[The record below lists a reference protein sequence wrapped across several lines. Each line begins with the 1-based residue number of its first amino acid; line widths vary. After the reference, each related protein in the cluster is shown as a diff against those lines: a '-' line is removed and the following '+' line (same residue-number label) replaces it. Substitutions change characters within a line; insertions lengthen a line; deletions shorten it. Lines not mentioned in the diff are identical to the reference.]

1 MASKLHCRAAFRKHL
16 GQMMAKLSNR
26 RAFLHLSCAA
36 MAMPAASRMA
46 WAFDYPTRP
55 VRLIVPYPAG
65 GNADIVA
72 RIVANA
78 LQTQLHQPFI
88 VENKGGAGGI
98 IGAMAVIQSA
108 PDGYTLLLSAN
119 GPILFAPE
127 LAPQRPYEW
136 NTAFAPVSLIS
147 ITPLVVVVNPNLPA
161 QDFAQFVDF
170 ARKQGGRLTFAGGGL
185 GTINHLFS
193 EYMQG
198 KLNLKWTTVQ
208 YKGTAPAMIDLM
220 GGQVQFS
227 IDQVS
232 SATSFI
238 QQGAVRAVGITSE
251 RRLAVLPNVPTL
263 AEQGYP
269 DLIGNTFTAMMAPAN
284 TPTNVL
290 EKLHGALVGAA
301 PDLRADIERLGAEVT
316 TETPQNSRT
325 FLERES
331 QIWIPLV
338 RKMNTTSN

>member
-1 MASKLHCRAAFRKHL
+1 MKKIILFIFAICA
-16 GQMMAKLSNR
+16 LSPSVH
-26 RAFLHLSCAA
+26 AQTQS
-36 MAMPAASRMA
+36 
-46 WAFDYPTRP
+46 WPTRP

-78 LQTQLHQPFI
+78 LQAKLHEAFI
-88 VENKGGAGGI
+88 VENKAGAGGI
-98 IGAMAVIQSA
+98 VGAMAVIQAA

-136 NTAFAPVSLIS
+136 DKAFTPVSLVS
-147 ITPLVVVVNPNLPA
+147 ITPLVVVVNPSLPV
-161 QDFAQFVDF
+161 QNFAQFVDY
-170 ARKQGGRLTFAGGGL
+170 ARKEGDKLTFAGGGL

-193 EYMQG
+193 EYLQD

-208 YKGTAPAMIDLM
+208 YKGTAPAMTDLM

-232 SATSFI
+232 SAAPFI
-238 QQGAVRAVGITSE
+238 EQGAVRALGVTSE
-251 RRLAVLPNVPTL
+251 QRLAVLPNVPTL
-263 AEQGYP
+263 VEQGYQ
-269 DLIGNTFTAMMAPAN
+269 DLVGNTFTAMMAPAN
-284 TPTNVL
+284 TPTDVL
-290 EKLHGALVGAA
+290 AKLHAALVEAGQDPNFREA
-301 PDLRADIERLGAEVT
+301 IERLGAEVT
-316 TETPQNSRT
+316 TMTPQDSRI

-331 QIWIPLV
+331 AVWIPIV
-338 RKMNTTSN
+338 RRLNTTPN

>member
-1 MASKLHCRAAFRKHL
+1 MKKIIP
-16 GQMMAKLSNR
+16 
-26 RAFLHLSCAA
+26 FLFAICTLTLPVHAQTQT
-36 MAMPAASRMA
+36 
-46 WAFDYPTRP
+46 WPTRP

-78 LQTQLHQPFI
+78 LQTKLHEAFI
-88 VENKGGAGGI
+88 VENKAGAGGI
-98 IGAMAVIQSA
+98 VGAMAVIQAA

-136 NTAFAPVSLIS
+136 DKAFSPVSLVS
-147 ITPLVVVVNPNLPA
+147 VTPLVVVVNPSLPV
-161 QDFAQFVDF
+161 QDFKQFVEF
-170 ARKQGGRLTFAGGGL
+170 ARKEGDVLTFAAGGL

-193 EYMQG
+193 EYMQS

-208 YKGTAPAMIDLM
+208 YKGTAPAMTDLM

-232 SATSFI
+232 SAAPFI
-238 QQGAVRAVGITSE
+238 EQGAVRALGVTSE

-263 AEQGYP
+263 VEQGYP

-284 TPTNVL
+284 TPTDVL
-290 EKLHGALVGAA
+290 AKLHAALDEAA
-301 PDLRADIERLGAEVT
+301 QDSKFREDIQRLGSEVT
-316 TETPQNSRT
+316 TMTPQDSKT

-331 QIWIPLV
+331 AVWTPIV
-338 RKMNTTSN
+338 RKLNATLN

>member
-1 MASKLHCRAAFRKHL
+1 MKKIIPLLFAI
-16 GQMMAKLSNR
+16 
-26 RAFLHLSCAA
+26 CALTLPVHA
-36 MAMPAASRMA
+36 QTQT
-46 WAFDYPTRP
+46 WPTRP

-78 LQTQLHQPFI
+78 LQAKLHEAFI
-88 VENKGGAGGI
+88 VENKAGAGGI
-98 IGAMAVIQSA
+98 VGAMAVIQAA

-136 NTAFAPVSLIS
+136 DKAFTPVSLVS
-147 ITPLVVVVNPNLPA
+147 VTPLVVVVNPSLPV
-161 QDFAQFVDF
+161 QDFKQFVAF
-170 ARKQGGRLTFAGGGL
+170 ARKEGDKLTFAAGGL

-193 EYMQG
+193 EYVQS

-208 YKGTAPAMIDLM
+208 YKGTAPAMTDLM

-232 SATSFI
+232 SAAPFI
-238 QQGAVRAVGITSE
+238 AQRAVRALGVTSE
-251 RRLAVLPNVPTL
+251 RRLTVLPNVPTL
-263 AEQGYP
+263 VEQGYQ

-284 TPTNVL
+284 TPTDVL
-290 EKLHGALVGAA
+290 AKLHAALDEAA
-301 PDLRADIERLGAEVT
+301 QDPKFREDIQRLGSEVT
-316 TETPQNSRT
+316 TMTPQDSKT

-331 QIWIPLV
+331 AVWTPIV
-338 RKMNTTSN
+338 RKLNATLN

>member
-1 MASKLHCRAAFRKHL
+1 MKKIMPLLFAICALVLPLHA
-16 GQMMAKLSNR
+16 QTVS
-26 RAFLHLSCAA
+26 
-36 MAMPAASRMA
+36 
-46 WAFDYPTRP
+46 WPTRP

-78 LQTQLHQPFI
+78 LQAKLHEAFV
-88 VENKGGAGGI
+88 VENKAGAGGI
-98 IGAMAVIQSA
+98 VGAMAVIQAA

-136 NTAFAPVSLIS
+136 NKAFTPVSLVS
-147 ITPLVVVVNPNLPA
+147 VTPLVVVINPSLPV
-161 QDFAQFVDF
+161 QDFKQFVDF
-170 ARKQGGRLTFAGGGL
+170 ARKEGDKLTFAAGGL

-193 EYMQG
+193 EYVQS

-208 YKGTAPAMIDLM
+208 YKGTAPAMTDLM

-232 SATSFI
+232 SAAPFI
-238 QQGAVRAVGITSE
+238 QQGAVRALGVTSE
-251 RRLAVLPNVPTL
+251 QRLTVLPNVPTL
-263 AEQGYP
+263 VEQGYQ

-284 TPTNVL
+284 TPTDVL
-290 EKLHGALVGAA
+290 EKLYAALVEAA
-301 PDLRADIERLGAEVT
+301 QDPKFREDIERLGAEVT
-316 TETPQNSRT
+316 AMTPQDSKI

-331 QIWIPLV
+331 AVWTPVV
-338 RKMNTTSN
+338 RKLNATAN

>member
-1 MASKLHCRAAFRKHL
+1 MKKIMALLFAICALVLPLHA
-16 GQMMAKLSNR
+16 QTVS
-26 RAFLHLSCAA
+26 
-36 MAMPAASRMA
+36 
-46 WAFDYPTRP
+46 WPTRP

-78 LQTQLHQPFI
+78 LQAKLHEAFV
-88 VENKGGAGGI
+88 VENKAGAGGI
-98 IGAMAVIQSA
+98 VGAMAVIQAA

-136 NTAFAPVSLIS
+136 NKAFTPVSLVS
-147 ITPLVVVVNPNLPA
+147 VTPLVVVINPSLPV
-161 QDFAQFVDF
+161 QDFKQFVDF
-170 ARKQGGRLTFAGGGL
+170 ARKEGDKLTFAAGGL

-193 EYMQG
+193 EYVQS

-208 YKGTAPAMIDLM
+208 YKGTSPAMTDLM
-220 GGQVQFS
+220 SGHVQFS

-232 SATSFI
+232 SAAPFI
-238 QQGAVRAVGITSE
+238 QQGAVRALGVTSE
-251 RRLAVLPNVPTL
+251 QRLTVLPNVPTL
-263 AEQGYP
+263 VEQGYQ

-284 TPTNVL
+284 TPTDVL
-290 EKLHGALVGAA
+290 EKLYAALVEAA
-301 PDLRADIERLGAEVT
+301 QDPKFREDIERLGAEVT
-316 TETPQNSRT
+316 TMTPQDSKI

-331 QIWIPLV
+331 AVWTPVV
-338 RKMNTTSN
+338 RKLNATAN

>member
-1 MASKLHCRAAFRKHL
+1 VKKIIPLLFVICTLTLPVHA
-16 GQMMAKLSNR
+16 QTQT
-26 RAFLHLSCAA
+26 
-36 MAMPAASRMA
+36 
-46 WAFDYPTRP
+46 WPTRP

-78 LQTQLHQPFI
+78 LQVKLHEAFI
-88 VENKGGAGGI
+88 VENKAGAGGI
-98 IGAMAVIQSA
+98 VGAMAVIQAA

-136 NTAFAPVSLIS
+136 DKAFTPVSLVS
-147 ITPLVVVVNPNLPA
+147 VTPLVVVVNPSLPV
-161 QDFAQFVDF
+161 QDFKQFVEF
-170 ARKQGGRLTFAGGGL
+170 ARKEGDKLTFAAGGL

-193 EYMQG
+193 EYVQS

-208 YKGTAPAMIDLM
+208 YKGTAPAMTDLM

-232 SATSFI
+232 SAAPFI
-238 QQGAVRAVGITSE
+238 EQGAVRALGVTSE

-263 AEQGYP
+263 VEQGYP

-284 TPTNVL
+284 TRTDVL
-290 EKLHGALVGAA
+290 AKLHAALDEAA
-301 PDLRADIERLGAEVT
+301 QDSKFREDIQRLGSEVT
-316 TETPQNSRT
+316 TMTPQDSKT

-331 QIWIPLV
+331 AVWTPIV
-338 RKMNTTSN
+338 RKLNATLN

>member
-1 MASKLHCRAAFRKHL
+1 MKKIIPLLVAI
-16 GQMMAKLSNR
+16 
-26 RAFLHLSCAA
+26 CALIL
-36 MAMPAASRMA
+36 PAHAETQS
-46 WAFDYPTRP
+46 WPTRP

-78 LQTQLHQPFI
+78 LQANLHQAFV
-88 VENKGGAGGI
+88 VENKAGAGGI
-98 IGAMAVIQSA
+98 VGAMAVIQSA

-136 NTAFAPVSLIS
+136 NKAFTPVSLVS
-147 ITPLVVVVNPNLPA
+147 ITPLVVVVNPSLPV
-161 QDFAQFVDF
+161 QSFAQFVDY
-170 ARKQGGRLTFAGGGL
+170 ARKEGDKLTFAGGGL

-193 EYMQG
+193 EYMQS

-208 YKGTAPAMIDLM
+208 YKGTAPAMTDLM

-232 SATSFI
+232 SAAPFI
-238 QQGAVRAVGITSE
+238 AQGAVRALGVTSE
-251 RRLAVLPNVPTL
+251 HRLAVLPNVPTL
-263 AEQGYP
+263 VEQGYQ
-269 DLIGNTFTAMMAPAN
+269 DLIGNTFTAMMAPAD
-284 TPTNVL
+284 TPTDVL
-290 EKLHGALVGAA
+290 AKLHGALVEAA
-301 PDLRADIERLGAEVT
+301 QDPKFREDIERLGAEVT
-316 TETPQNSRT
+316 TMTPQDSKV

-331 QIWIPLV
+331 AVWTPIV
-338 RKMNTTSN
+338 RKLKATPN